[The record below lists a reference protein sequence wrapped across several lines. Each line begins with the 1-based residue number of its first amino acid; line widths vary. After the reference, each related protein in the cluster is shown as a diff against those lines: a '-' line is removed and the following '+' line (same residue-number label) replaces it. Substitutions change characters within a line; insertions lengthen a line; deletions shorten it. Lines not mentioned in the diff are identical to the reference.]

1 MWNVIFLFQNY
12 GGKLASTKKIPVK
25 LTGIETF
32 NDYYLVIDNPVLLIG
47 TCCIGYSFSGAIK
60 KDR

>member
-25 LTGIETF
+25 LTGIKSF
-32 NDYYLVIDNPVLLIG
+32 NNICKDIDKRELKIG
-47 TCCIGYSFSGAIK
+47 VCGSRDPF
-60 KDR
+60 